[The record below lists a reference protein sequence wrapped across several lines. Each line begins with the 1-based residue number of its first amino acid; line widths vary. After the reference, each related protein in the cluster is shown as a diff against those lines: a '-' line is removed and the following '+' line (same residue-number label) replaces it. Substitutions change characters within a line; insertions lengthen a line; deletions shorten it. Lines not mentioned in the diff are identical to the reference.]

1 MERIK
6 VTGES
11 PESALEAAPKAKDNG
26 MMIRVRG
33 VAKAFGRKMVHR
45 NINLDIPAW
54 QTVVVIG
61 GSGEGK
67 SVLLKE
73 MSGLLPPDRGSIM
86 VDGDEIVGR
95 KEKQLLPVRRKIGMV
110 FQGAALF
117 DSMTVRENVGFAMDQ
132 AGELKPGEIDEIV
145 REKLRLVKL
154 EDAYD
159 KMPAELS
166 GGMKKR
172 VGVARAIA
180 TNAKIIFWDEPTT
193 GLDPITANS
202 INELINEIREQIK
215 VTSVVITHDM
225 GSAFKVADRIAM
237 LYQGEIIWDD
247 TVENTRHTDNP
258 IVRQFIQGD
267 PHGPITGEGKK

>member
-1 MERIK
+1 MATDRH
-6 VTGES
+6 TGS
-11 PESALEAAPKAKDNG
+11 DEAPANG
-26 MMIRVRG
+26 TMIAVRG
-33 VAKAFGRKMVHR
+33 VAKSFGKKTVHR
-45 NINLDIPAW
+45 NVNLDVPSH

-73 MSGLLPPDRGSIM
+73 MCGLLEVDRGSII
-86 VDGDEIVGR
+86 VDGDEVVGR
-95 KEKQLLPVRRKIGMV
+95 SEKELLPVRKKIGMV

-117 DSMTVRENVGFAMDQ
+117 DSMTVRENVGFALDQ
-132 AGELKPGEIDEIV
+132 AGELKTSEIDEIV
-145 REKLRLVKL
+145 QEKLRLVKL
-154 EDAYD
+154 SDAYD
-159 KMPAELS
+159 KMPADLS

-202 INELINEIREQIK
+202 LNELINEIKEELK

-225 GSAFKVADRIAM
+225 ESAFKVADRFAM
-237 LYQGEIIWDD
+237 LYKGEIIWDD
-247 TVENTRHTDNP
+247 TTENTRNSENP
-258 IVRQFIQGD
+258 IVKQFITGE
-267 PHGPITGEGKK
+267 PHGPITEGEKR

>member
-1 MERIK
+1 MERIQEPQ
-6 VTGES
+6 ES
-11 PESALEAAPKAKDNG
+11 TAPEAKSNG
-26 MMIRVRG
+26 TMILVRG
-33 VAKAFGRKMVHR
+33 VAKAFGRKQVHR
-45 NINLDIPAW
+45 NINLDVPAW
-54 QTVVVIG
+54 QTMVVIG

-73 MSGLLPPDRGSIM
+73 MSGLLPPDRGSII

-132 AGELKPGEIDEIV
+132 ERELKPGEIDEIV

-154 EDAYD
+154 EEAYD

-225 GSAFKVADRIAM
+225 ESAFKVADRIAM

-247 TVENTRHTDNP
+247 TAENTRNTDNP